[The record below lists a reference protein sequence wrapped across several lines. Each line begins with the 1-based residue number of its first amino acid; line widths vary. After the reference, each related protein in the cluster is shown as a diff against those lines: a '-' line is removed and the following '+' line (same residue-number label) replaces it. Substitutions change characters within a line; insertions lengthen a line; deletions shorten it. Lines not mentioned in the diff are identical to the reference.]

1 LARKVGPKEEAMN
14 DTQSPGDRRHV
25 RSSLIASLIT
35 VLTLSLLLA
44 WHPEAP
50 AATKA
55 KSATANTV
63 ATAPEAAPDNT
74 NENLGCGC
82 AEPCYATN

>member
-1 LARKVGPKEEAMN
+1 MKDISSLI
-14 DTQSPGDRRHV
+14 DRRPN
-25 RSSLIASLIT
+25 LIASLIT

-50 AATKA
+50 GAAA
-55 KSATANTV
+55 ARRTAANAV

-74 NENLGCGC
+74 NESVGCGC
-82 AEPCYATN
+82 AEACLGGN